1 MGKRDDDIDAHRRQ
15 SDSLLS
21 ERDFGRIAVDINRRL
36 TELLPTEAKYWFRLS
51 LCLKANGKSA
61 EAREAAEEG
70 GRLDPQYLERL
81 ELKRRSDALTEEG
94 NFSADALRVNRRLTE
109 LDPSRAVYWSRLGS
123 CLESADE
130 LEEARNAFSRAT
142 EAGSASPVAA
152 SKLKQIDKQL
162 DVRREI
168 AAVFEKGGEEAL
180 RKLINSLKNVPGKNL
195 LRLEGRRLLYQRTNA
210 TVFDWIGLAAEVS
223 KSGEHE
229 QAIGLYREAAKTGKP
244 GARSAALT
252 GVAGV
257 YRRMGQPK
265 RAEALCREVLRGE
278 PENHYA
284 LNTLGAALAD
294 QKRHEEADHAFESAK
309 RAAQRARG
317 GGAFPSSDGHLGSRG
332 DLRNSRS
339 RGTR

>member
-1 MGKRDDDIDAHRRQ
+1 MGRRDDDIDVLRRH

-21 ERDFGRIAVDINRRL
+21 ERDFGRRAVDLNRRL
-36 TELLPTEAKYWFRLS
+36 TDLFPTEAKYWFRLS
-51 LCLKANGKSA
+51 LCLKANDQPA

-81 ELKRRSDALTEEG
+81 EMRRRSDALAEEG
-94 NFSADALRVNRRLTE
+94 NFSAEALQVNRRLTE
-109 LDPSRAVYWSRLGS
+109 LDPSRAAYWSRLGS

-130 LEEARNAFSRAT
+130 LEEARDAFRRAI
-142 EAGSASPVAA
+142 EAKSASPVAA
-152 SKLKQIDKQL
+152 SKLKQINKQL

-168 AAVFEKGGEEAL
+168 AAVFDKGGEEAL
-180 RKLINSLKNVPGKNL
+180 RKLINSLKGVPGKNL

-210 TVFDWIGLAAEVS
+210 TVWDWIGLAAEVS

-229 QAIGLYREAAKTGKP
+229 QAIGLYREAVKTGKP
-244 GARSAALT
+244 GARSAALV

-284 LNTLGAALAD
+284 LSTLGAALAD
-294 QKRHEEADHAFESAK
+294 QKRQEEADEAFEAAERAK
-309 RAAQRARG
+309 QRAAR
-317 GGAFPSSDGHLGSRG
+317 
-332 DLRNSRS
+332 
-339 RGTR
+339 

>member
-1 MGKRDDDIDAHRRQ
+1 
-15 SDSLLS
+15 
-21 ERDFGRIAVDINRRL
+21 
-36 TELLPTEAKYWFRLS
+36 
-51 LCLKANGKSA
+51 
-61 EAREAAEEG
+61 
-70 GRLDPQYLERL
+70 LERL

-109 LDPSRAVYWSRLGS
+109 LDPSQAVYWSRLGS

-130 LEEARNAFSRAT
+130 LEEARDAFRRAT
-142 EAGSASPVAA
+142 EAKSASPVAV

-168 AAVFEKGGEEAL
+168 AALFDRGGEEAL
-180 RKLINSLKNVPGKNL
+180 RKQINSLKNVPGKNL

-210 TVFDWIGLAAEVS
+210 TVWDWIGLAVEVS
-223 KSGEHE
+223 KSGGHE

-244 GARSAALT
+244 KARSAASV

-265 RAEALCREVLRGE
+265 RAEALCREVLVGE

-284 LNTLGAALAD
+284 LSALGAALAD
-294 QKRHEEADHAFESAK
+294 QKRQDEADEAFEAAERAEQ
-309 RAAQRARG
+309 RAAR
-317 GGAFPSSDGHLGSRG
+317 
-332 DLRNSRS
+332 
-339 RGTR
+339 